1 MRAVLALLLLT
12 YSMGAATESETRDY
26 HRYVCSDCSEEGVWE
41 APRYP
46 ASPARNRQLEALV
59 VGCLVILAC
68 FAILGIAKH
77 IHVKHQQAHAMAAA
91 RDDDDDALPPELE
104 RVLRPVEPLAPD
116 DEATRACSVCMENRA
131 SICFVPCAHQNLC
144 DDCTEDWWYAKP
156 AAQAEWHCP
165 TCRAVIETA
174 VRPYQ

>member
-1 MRAVLALLLLT
+1 
-12 YSMGAATESETRDY
+12 
-26 HRYVCSDCSEEGVWE
+26 
-41 APRYP
+41 
-46 ASPARNRQLEALV
+46 
-59 VGCLVILAC
+59 
-68 FAILGIAKH
+68 AKH

-165 TCRAVIETA
+165 TCRTVIETA
-174 VRPYQ
+174 VRPYQYNHARGTHAVGSVARFARKSEGARGLHACISVLWGA